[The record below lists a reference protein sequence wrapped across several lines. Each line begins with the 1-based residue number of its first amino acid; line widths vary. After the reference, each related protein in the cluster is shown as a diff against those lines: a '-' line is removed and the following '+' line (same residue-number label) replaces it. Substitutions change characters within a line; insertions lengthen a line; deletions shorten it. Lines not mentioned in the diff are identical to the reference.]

1 MANEDKYW
9 EMITRQMPLVDEG
22 EQEKFKSSKIAVIGC
37 GGIGGQT
44 IEMLARMG
52 VGELIL
58 VDEDSFDW
66 SNLNRQTLSTTEDIG
81 LGKSEVAKHKIE
93 KINPYVKVKN
103 FTEHV
108 DASNIDEILK
118 DADIVIDAL
127 DNILT
132 RVIVSRKA
140 RENKI
145 PFIHGAIHGTLG
157 QITVFLSNTKSYE
170 EMFGLPSDGKQI
182 DDHGTEHQQAL
193 CQRHADLNRP
203 AALQHVV
210 HRVEQHGHGNAKK
223 CHPNREISIWHLVI
237 HPLVKAV
244 SQAIRKKQGD
254 LSAQDI
260 PQYEIQMLEPALF
273 CLLIHLIHLCSG
285 KCNPRTADM
294 SLSMLQY
301 YNCTTMH
308 LQGSDSCH
316 HYHCIWF

>member
-182 DDHGTEHQQAL
+182 DDEVIDSLMNLTSGIPPAIGPTPNLIGCLEAMEAYKIL
-193 CQRHADLNRP
+193 TGIGKVTVAPKILTFDL
-203 AALQHVV
+203 L
-210 HRVEQHGHGNAKK
+210 
-223 CHPNREISIWHLVI
+223 
-237 HPLVKAV
+237 
-244 SQAIRKKQGD
+244 D
-254 LSAQDI
+254 LASFKI
-260 PQYEIQMLEPALF
+260 EEL
-273 CLLIHLIHLCSG
+273 
-285 KCNPRTADM
+285 
-294 SLSMLQY
+294 
-301 YNCTTMH
+301 
-308 LQGSDSCH
+308 
-316 HYHCIWF
+316 